1 MSHSYGS
8 RRTGDSADTSG
19 NVDTRNDRPTVERRE
34 PYSERATTPDHR
46 TVVARQRDEH
56 GGVKIGSAFFGW
68 LTAMGMTVLL
78 TALAVGAGTA
88 LAVST
93 NTDVSGASA
102 KTVGWTGAILVL
114 AILLI
119 SYFCGG
125 YVAGRMARFNGI
137 KQGVAVWLWALIVAV
152 AAAILVAVAGT
163 DYNVFARLDAFPRIP
178 VDEGDL
184 TTAGIIALLVAVAVA
199 LVGAML
205 GGLAGMHYHRR
216 IDRTGLRPDEDTRDD
231 ARYDDRHARRDTNGS
246 GQRADQYA
254 NESR

>member
-8 RRTGDSADTSG
+8 RRTDESTDTRGD
-19 NVDTRNDRPTVERRE
+19 VDTRNDRPTVERRE
-34 PYSERATTPDHR
+34 PNRERVATPDHR
-46 TVVARQRDEH
+46 TVVARQRDEY

-78 TALAVGAGTA
+78 TALVAAAGTA

-102 KTVGWTGAILVL
+102 DTVGWTGAILVL
-114 AILLI
+114 VILLV

-137 KQGVAVWLWALIVAV
+137 RQGVAVWLWALIFAV
-152 AAAILVAVAGT
+152 AAAILVAAAGN
-163 DYNVFARLDAFPRIP
+163 DYNVFARLDTYPRIP
-178 VDEGDL
+178 VDEGTL
-184 TTAGIIALLVAVAVA
+184 TTAGVVALLVAAAVA
-199 LVGAML
+199 LLGAIL

-216 IDRTGLRPDEDTRDD
+216 VDRTGLRPTDSERDD
-231 ARYDDRHARRDTNGS
+231 ARYDDRHDRHGTATNDRGYVEDRR
-246 GQRADQYA
+246 
-254 NESR
+254 

>member
-1 MSHSYGS
+1 
-8 RRTGDSADTSG
+8 
-19 NVDTRNDRPTVERRE
+19 
-34 PYSERATTPDHR
+34 
-46 TVVARQRDEH
+46 
-56 GGVKIGSAFFGW
+56 
-68 LTAMGMTVLL
+68 MTVLL
-78 TALAVGAGTA
+78 TALVVGAGTA

-93 NTDVSGASA
+93 NTDVTGASA

-137 KQGVAVWLWALIVAV
+137 RQGVAVWLWALIAAV
-152 AAAILVAVAGT
+152 LGAILVAVAGT

-184 TTAGIIALLVAVAVA
+184 TTAGVIALLVAVAVA
-199 LVGAML
+199 LVGAVL

-216 IDRTGLRPDEDTRDD
+216 IDRTGLRPIDDD
-231 ARYDDRHARRDTNGS
+231 ARYDDRHARHDATGT
-246 GQRADQYA
+246 GQYADQYP
-254 NESR
+254 NERR